1 MAAKRNAIIVAAQL
15 EVHCPHCGDP
25 QPNPDDGSHLWIQDH
40 IVKSQGAKVCNACDE
55 PFTLMAQDRVSVVA
69 S

>member
-1 MAAKRNAIIVAAQL
+1 MAKRNAVIVAAQL

-25 QPNPDDGSHLWIQDH
+25 QPNPDDGSHLRVNSQ
-40 IVKSQGAKVCNACDE
+40 VTASQGPRVCNACDE
-55 PFTLMAQDRVSVVA
+55 PFQLIAQNRVSVVE